1 MAKEEAASIGSPHIE
16 AEHLLLGV
24 ARAVEPD
31 LKELLRLKELED
43 TLRADLRDL
52 PSWMDKADVGTVAV
66 LTLDNGERLTAEVRI
81 LMTSGTNSLLTF
93 SPATALIRTTVSEA
107 VRFLSAALSLLSP
120 DNVRTTVAVLGSLPG
135 HFLFICTL
143 CLDDGAPSRPSGKR
157 TCLPCLLPSPPAKR
171 TYHVLTQPDISCA
184 NSTGHIMC

>member
-1 MAKEEAASIGSPHIE
+1 MFFDRYTEDARRAVAMAKEAASIGSPHIE

-81 LMTSGTNSLLTF
+81 LMTSGTNSLLTL

-120 DNVRTTVAVLGSLPG
+120 DNVRDNSGRTRIPAGTLPF
-135 HFLFICTL
+135 HLYAL
-143 CLDDGAPSRPSGKR
+143 S
-157 TCLPCLLPSPPAKR
+157 
-171 TYHVLTQPDISCA
+171 
-184 NSTGHIMC
+184 